1 MTTPT
6 STSRNTRTEPTA
18 FGAEDFSTS
27 EGLRALLIRLHEGGE
42 DAWVHDPVARDLMEF
57 AADKYRALARKHK
70 LDTWEAVAAAFDAM
84 QYRSTREAND
94 PWAIITHAVRI
105 TCVYEERAQG
115 LLCSVHQAR
124 RAHVSA
130 FHDPERFSDRD
141 TALADYHPAFHTT
154 DLRPS
159 DLEPEPRDSL
169 GSAQACM
176 SAGSA
181 AEDAIAM
188 LCLLDWPTDTARAA
202 VEHVCG
208 ALMKAG
214 TRQSAYEALR
224 RDRHA
229 RAILFVRARVPKIR
243 DHRRNTFGRSPY
255 ERVHHNEQLHQVL
268 VARGTRRLDDKNV
281 VAAYIL
287 IDLKVELPI
296 RERRRYRLPEIAS
309 EIAADLFRKCGMCV
323 ACEYLYPSGYA
334 HNSSCIVML
343 ERSQNKNGQ
352 PL

>member
-1 MTTPT
+1 MTAPT

-18 FGAEDFSTS
+18 FGAEDFTTG
-27 EGLRALLIRLHEGGE
+27 EGLRALLNRLAESGE

-57 AADKYRALARKHK
+57 AAVKYRALARKHK
-70 LDTWEAVAAAFDAM
+70 LDTWEAVTAAFDAM

-130 FHDPERFSDRD
+130 FHDPERFSERD

-154 DLRPS
+154 DVRPS

-229 RAILFVRARVPKIR
+229 RALLDLPRRSWAALLKALLGNPHPAYVATSSGRGVLLRLLLGETLDLLLRDDDLILA
-243 DHRRNTFGRSPY
+243 
-255 ERVHHNEQLHQVL
+255 LAL
-268 VARGTRRLDDKNV
+268 
-281 VAAYIL
+281 AAPNGGGG
-287 IDLKVELPI
+287 E
-296 RERRRYRLPEIAS
+296 
-309 EIAADLFRKCGMCV
+309 
-323 ACEYLYPSGYA
+323 
-334 HNSSCIVML
+334 SS
-343 ERSQNKNGQ
+343 
-352 PL
+352 

>member
-6 STSRNTRTEPTA
+6 HTSTEQSTA
-18 FGAEDFSTS
+18 YGAEDFTTS
-27 EGLRALLIRLHEGGE
+27 EGLRALLHRLAEGGE

-70 LDTWEAVAAAFDAM
+70 LDTWEAVTAAFDAM

-130 FHDPERFSDRD
+130 FHDPERFSERD

-159 DLEPEPRDSL
+159 DLEPELRDSL

-188 LCLLDWPTDTARAA
+188 LCLLDWPADTARAS

-208 ALMKAG
+208 ALMMAG

-229 RAILFVRARVPKIR
+229 RALLDLPRRSWAALLKALLGNPHPAYVATSSGRGILLRLLLGETLDLLLR
-243 DHRRNTFGRSPY
+243 D
-255 ERVHHNEQLHQVL
+255 
-268 VARGTRRLDDKNV
+268 DDLILALAL
-281 VAAYIL
+281 AA
-287 IDLKVELPI
+287 
-296 RERRRYRLPEIAS
+296 
-309 EIAADLFRKCGMCV
+309 
-323 ACEYLYPSGYA
+323 PSGGGGE
-334 HNSSCIVML
+334 SS
-343 ERSQNKNGQ
+343 
-352 PL
+352 

>member
-1 MTTPT
+1 MTTTTNP
-6 STSRNTRTEPTA
+6 STESSR
-18 FGAEDFSTS
+18 EDFTTS
-27 EGLRALLIRLHEGGE
+27 EGLRALLHRLHTGGE
-42 DAWVHDPVARDLMEF
+42 DAWVKDPVARDLMEF
-57 AADKYRALARKHK
+57 AAEKYKALARKHR

-84 QYRSTREAND
+84 QNRSTREAND

-105 TCVYEERAQG
+105 TCIYEERAQG

-154 DLRPS
+154 DTHPS
-159 DLEPEPRDSL
+159 DIDTEPRDGL

-176 SAGSA
+176 SASSA

-188 LCLLDWPTDTARAA
+188 LCLLDWPADTARAS

-214 TRQSAYEALR
+214 TRQSAYETLR

-229 RAILFVRARVPKIR
+229 RALLDLPRRSWTALLKALLGNPHPAYAATTTGRGVLLRLLLGETLDLLLRDDDLILALALAAP
-243 DHRRNTFGRSPY
+243 NGRGG
-255 ERVHHNEQLHQVL
+255 E
-268 VARGTRRLDDKNV
+268 
-281 VAAYIL
+281 
-287 IDLKVELPI
+287 
-296 RERRRYRLPEIAS
+296 
-309 EIAADLFRKCGMCV
+309 
-323 ACEYLYPSGYA
+323 PS
-334 HNSSCIVML
+334 
-343 ERSQNKNGQ
+343 
-352 PL
+352 

>member
-1 MTTPT
+1 MTRPT
-6 STSRNTRTEPTA
+6 STNTEQTA
-18 FGAEDFSTS
+18 YGAEDFTTG
-27 EGLRALLIRLHEGGE
+27 EGLRALLNRLAEGGE
-42 DAWVHDPVARDLMEF
+42 DAWVHDPVAREPMEF

-70 LDTWEAVAAAFDAM
+70 LDTWEAVTAAFDAM

-124 RAHVSA
+124 RAHVSE
-130 FHDPERFSDRD
+130 FHDPERFSERD

-159 DLEPEPRDSL
+159 DLEPEPREGL

-188 LCLLDWPTDTARAA
+188 LCLLHWPTDTARAA

-214 TRQSAYEALR
+214 TRQSAYETLR
-224 RDRHA
+224 RDRHT
-229 RAILFVRARVPKIR
+229 RALLDLPRRSWAALLKALLGNPHPAYAATSTGRGILLRLLLGETLDLLLR
-243 DHRRNTFGRSPY
+243 D
-255 ERVHHNEQLHQVL
+255 
-268 VARGTRRLDDKNV
+268 DDLILALAL
-281 VAAYIL
+281 AA
-287 IDLKVELPI
+287 
-296 RERRRYRLPEIAS
+296 
-309 EIAADLFRKCGMCV
+309 
-323 ACEYLYPSGYA
+323 PSGGGGE
-334 HNSSCIVML
+334 SS
-343 ERSQNKNGQ
+343 
-352 PL
+352 

>member
-6 STSRNTRTEPTA
+6 RTSTNTAPMA
-18 FGAEDFSTS
+18 DGAEDFTTG
-27 EGLRALLIRLHEGGE
+27 EGLRALLNRFAEGGE

-70 LDTWEAVAAAFDAM
+70 LDTWEAVTAAFDAM
-84 QYRSTREAND
+84 QNRSTREAND

-130 FHDPERFSDRD
+130 FHDPERFSERD

-202 VEHVCG
+202 VEHICG

-214 TRQSAYEALR
+214 TRQSAYETLR

-229 RAILFVRARVPKIR
+229 RALLDLPRRSWAALLRALLGNPHPAYVATSSGRGILLRLLLGETLDLLLR
-243 DHRRNTFGRSPY
+243 D
-255 ERVHHNEQLHQVL
+255 
-268 VARGTRRLDDKNV
+268 DDLILALAL
-281 VAAYIL
+281 AA
-287 IDLKVELPI
+287 
-296 RERRRYRLPEIAS
+296 
-309 EIAADLFRKCGMCV
+309 
-323 ACEYLYPSGYA
+323 PSSGGGE
-334 HNSSCIVML
+334 SS
-343 ERSQNKNGQ
+343 
-352 PL
+352 

>member
-6 STSRNTRTEPTA
+6 RTSTEQTA
-18 FGAEDFSTS
+18 FGAEDFTTG
-27 EGLRALLIRLHEGGE
+27 EGLRALLNRLAEGGE

-70 LDTWEAVAAAFDAM
+70 LDTWEAVTAAFDAM

-130 FHDPERFSDRD
+130 FHDPERFSERD

-214 TRQSAYEALR
+214 TRQSAYETLR

-229 RAILFVRARVPKIR
+229 RALLDLPRRSWAALLKALLGNPHPAYVATSSGRGVLLRLLLGEPLDLLLRDDDLILA
-243 DHRRNTFGRSPY
+243 
-255 ERVHHNEQLHQVL
+255 LAL
-268 VARGTRRLDDKNV
+268 
-281 VAAYIL
+281 AAPNGGGG
-287 IDLKVELPI
+287 E
-296 RERRRYRLPEIAS
+296 
-309 EIAADLFRKCGMCV
+309 
-323 ACEYLYPSGYA
+323 
-334 HNSSCIVML
+334 SS
-343 ERSQNKNGQ
+343 
-352 PL
+352 

>member
-1 MTTPT
+1 MPTPT
-6 STSRNTRTEPTA
+6 NTSTEQATA
-18 FGAEDFSTS
+18 CGAEDFTSS
-27 EGLRALLIRLHEGGE
+27 EGLRALLNRLSEGGE
-42 DAWVHDPVARDLMEF
+42 NAWVHDPVARDLMEF

-70 LDTWEAVAAAFDAM
+70 LDTWEAVTAAFDAM

-130 FHDPERFSDRD
+130 FHDPERFSERD

-159 DLEPEPRDSL
+159 DLEPEPRDCL

-188 LCLLDWPTDTARAA
+188 LCLLDWPADTARAA

-229 RAILFVRARVPKIR
+229 RALLDLPRRSWAALLKALLGNPHPAYVATSSGRGILLRLLLGETLDLLLR
-243 DHRRNTFGRSPY
+243 D
-255 ERVHHNEQLHQVL
+255 
-268 VARGTRRLDDKNV
+268 DDLILALAL
-281 VAAYIL
+281 AA
-287 IDLKVELPI
+287 
-296 RERRRYRLPEIAS
+296 
-309 EIAADLFRKCGMCV
+309 
-323 ACEYLYPSGYA
+323 PSGGGGE
-334 HNSSCIVML
+334 SS
-343 ERSQNKNGQ
+343 
-352 PL
+352 

>member
-1 MTTPT
+1 
-6 STSRNTRTEPTA
+6 
-18 FGAEDFSTS
+18 
-27 EGLRALLIRLHEGGE
+27 
-42 DAWVHDPVARDLMEF
+42 MEF

-70 LDTWEAVAAAFDAM
+70 LDTWEAVTAAFDAM

-124 RAHVSA
+124 RAQVSA
-130 FHDPERFSDRD
+130 FHDPERFSERD

-188 LCLLDWPTDTARAA
+188 LCLLDWPADTARAA

-214 TRQSAYEALR
+214 TRQSAYETLR

-229 RAILFVRARVPKIR
+229 RALLDLPRRAWATLLKALLGNPHPAYVATSSGRGVLLRLLLGETLDLLLRDDDLILA
-243 DHRRNTFGRSPY
+243 
-255 ERVHHNEQLHQVL
+255 LAL
-268 VARGTRRLDDKNV
+268 
-281 VAAYIL
+281 AA
-287 IDLKVELPI
+287 
-296 RERRRYRLPEIAS
+296 
-309 EIAADLFRKCGMCV
+309 
-323 ACEYLYPSGYA
+323 PSGGGGE
-334 HNSSCIVML
+334 SS
-343 ERSQNKNGQ
+343 
-352 PL
+352 

>member
-6 STSRNTRTEPTA
+6 RTSTAPTA
-18 FGAEDFSTS
+18 DGAEDFTTG
-27 EGLRALLIRLHEGGE
+27 EGLRALLNRLAEGGE

-70 LDTWEAVAAAFDAM
+70 LDTWEAVTAAFDAM

-124 RAHVSA
+124 RAHFSA
-130 FHDPERFSDRD
+130 FHDPERFSERD

-159 DLEPEPRDSL
+159 DLEPEPREGL

-176 SAGSA
+176 SAGLA

-188 LCLLDWPTDTARAA
+188 LCLLDWPADTARAA

-214 TRQSAYEALR
+214 TRQSAYETLR

-229 RAILFVRARVPKIR
+229 RALLDLPRRSWAALLKALLGNPHPAFVATSSGRGILLRLLLGETLDLLLR
-243 DHRRNTFGRSPY
+243 D
-255 ERVHHNEQLHQVL
+255 
-268 VARGTRRLDDKNV
+268 DDLILALAL
-281 VAAYIL
+281 AA
-287 IDLKVELPI
+287 
-296 RERRRYRLPEIAS
+296 
-309 EIAADLFRKCGMCV
+309 
-323 ACEYLYPSGYA
+323 PSGGGGE
-334 HNSSCIVML
+334 SS
-343 ERSQNKNGQ
+343 
-352 PL
+352 

>member
-6 STSRNTRTEPTA
+6 STSTEHATA
-18 FGAEDFSTS
+18 YEAEDFTTS
-27 EGLRALLIRLHEGGE
+27 EGLRAVLNRLAEGGE

-70 LDTWEAVAAAFDAM
+70 LDTWEAVTAAFDAM

-130 FHDPERFSDRD
+130 FHDPERFSERD

-159 DLEPEPRDSL
+159 DLEPEPREGL

-188 LCLLDWPTDTARAA
+188 LCLLHWPTDTARAA

-214 TRQSAYEALR
+214 TRQSAYETLR

-229 RAILFVRARVPKIR
+229 RALLDLP
-243 DHRRNTFGRSPY
+243 RRSWAALLKALLGNP
-255 ERVHHNEQLHQVL
+255 HP
-268 VARGTRRLDDKNV
+268 
-281 VAAYIL
+281 AYIATSSGRGILLRLLLGETLDLLLRDDDL
-287 IDLKVELPI
+287 ILALA
-296 RERRRYRLPEIAS
+296 L
-309 EIAADLFRKCGMCV
+309 AAPNGGGG
-323 ACEYLYPSGYA
+323 E
-334 HNSSCIVML
+334 SS
-343 ERSQNKNGQ
+343 
-352 PL
+352 

>member
-6 STSRNTRTEPTA
+6 STSTAQTA
-18 FGAEDFSTS
+18 FGAEDFTTG
-27 EGLRALLIRLHEGGE
+27 EGLRALLNRLAEGGE

-70 LDTWEAVAAAFDAM
+70 LDTWEAVTAAFDAM

-130 FHDPERFSDRD
+130 FHDPERFSERD

-159 DLEPEPRDSL
+159 DLEPEPREGL

-229 RAILFVRARVPKIR
+229 RALLDLPRRSWAALLKALLGNPRPAYVATSSGRGVLLRLLLGETLDLLLRDDDLILA
-243 DHRRNTFGRSPY
+243 
-255 ERVHHNEQLHQVL
+255 LAL
-268 VARGTRRLDDKNV
+268 
-281 VAAYIL
+281 AAPNGGGG
-287 IDLKVELPI
+287 E
-296 RERRRYRLPEIAS
+296 
-309 EIAADLFRKCGMCV
+309 
-323 ACEYLYPSGYA
+323 
-334 HNSSCIVML
+334 SS
-343 ERSQNKNGQ
+343 
-352 PL
+352 

>member
-6 STSRNTRTEPTA
+6 RTSTEQPTA
-18 FGAEDFSTS
+18 FGAEDFTTG
-27 EGLRALLIRLHEGGE
+27 EGLRSLLNRLAEGGE

-70 LDTWEAVAAAFDAM
+70 LDTWEAVTAAFDAM

-130 FHDPERFSDRD
+130 FHDPERFSERD

-188 LCLLDWPTDTARAA
+188 LCLLDWPADTARAA

-214 TRQSAYEALR
+214 TRQSAYETLR

-229 RAILFVRARVPKIR
+229 RALLDLPRRSWAALLKALLGNPHPAYVATSSGRGVLLRLLLGETLDLLLRDDDLILA
-243 DHRRNTFGRSPY
+243 
-255 ERVHHNEQLHQVL
+255 LAL
-268 VARGTRRLDDKNV
+268 
-281 VAAYIL
+281 AA
-287 IDLKVELPI
+287 
-296 RERRRYRLPEIAS
+296 
-309 EIAADLFRKCGMCV
+309 
-323 ACEYLYPSGYA
+323 PSGGGGE
-334 HNSSCIVML
+334 SS
-343 ERSQNKNGQ
+343 
-352 PL
+352 

>member
-6 STSRNTRTEPTA
+6 HTSTEQQTA
-18 FGAEDFSTS
+18 FGAEDFTTG
-27 EGLRALLIRLHEGGE
+27 EGLRALLNRLAEGGE

-70 LDTWEAVAAAFDAM
+70 LDTWEAVTAAFDAM

-105 TCVYEERAQG
+105 TCVYEERAQR

-130 FHDPERFSDRD
+130 FHDPERFSERD

-208 ALMKAG
+208 ALTKAG

-229 RAILFVRARVPKIR
+229 RALLDLPRRSWAALLKALLGNPHPAYVATSSGRGILLRLLLGEPLDLLLR
-243 DHRRNTFGRSPY
+243 D
-255 ERVHHNEQLHQVL
+255 
-268 VARGTRRLDDKNV
+268 DDLILALAL
-281 VAAYIL
+281 AA
-287 IDLKVELPI
+287 
-296 RERRRYRLPEIAS
+296 
-309 EIAADLFRKCGMCV
+309 
-323 ACEYLYPSGYA
+323 PSGGGGE
-334 HNSSCIVML
+334 SS
-343 ERSQNKNGQ
+343 
-352 PL
+352 

>member
-6 STSRNTRTEPTA
+6 RTNTAQPPDR
-18 FGAEDFSTS
+18 GGEDFTTS
-27 EGLRALLIRLHEGGE
+27 EGVRALLNRLAEGGE

-70 LDTWEAVAAAFDAM
+70 LDAWEAVTAAFDAM

-130 FHDPERFSDRD
+130 FHDPERFSERD

-154 DLRPS
+154 DMRPS
-159 DLEPEPRDSL
+159 DLEPEPRDGL
-169 GSAQACM
+169 GSAQACI

-188 LCLLDWPTDTARAA
+188 LCLLHWPTDTARAA

-229 RAILFVRARVPKIR
+229 RALLDLPRRSWSALLKALLGNPHPAYVATSSGRGVLLRLLLGETLDLLLRDDDLILA
-243 DHRRNTFGRSPY
+243 
-255 ERVHHNEQLHQVL
+255 LAL
-268 VARGTRRLDDKNV
+268 
-281 VAAYIL
+281 AAPGGGGG
-287 IDLKVELPI
+287 E
-296 RERRRYRLPEIAS
+296 S
-309 EIAADLFRKCGMCV
+309 
-323 ACEYLYPSGYA
+323 
-334 HNSSCIVML
+334 
-343 ERSQNKNGQ
+343 
-352 PL
+352 

>member
-1 MTTPT
+1 MTRPT
-6 STSRNTRTEPTA
+6 STSTEQTA
-18 FGAEDFSTS
+18 DGAEDFTTG
-27 EGLRALLIRLHEGGE
+27 EGLRALLNRLAEGGE

-57 AADKYRALARKHK
+57 AADKYRALARKHR
-70 LDTWEAVAAAFDAM
+70 LDTWEAVTAAFDAM

-130 FHDPERFSDRD
+130 FHDPERFSERD

-224 RDRHA
+224 RDRRA
-229 RAILFVRARVPKIR
+229 RALLDLPRRSWAALLKALLGNPHPAYVATSSGRGILLRLLLGETLDLLLR
-243 DHRRNTFGRSPY
+243 D
-255 ERVHHNEQLHQVL
+255 
-268 VARGTRRLDDKNV
+268 DDLILALAL
-281 VAAYIL
+281 AA
-287 IDLKVELPI
+287 
-296 RERRRYRLPEIAS
+296 
-309 EIAADLFRKCGMCV
+309 
-323 ACEYLYPSGYA
+323 PSGGGGE
-334 HNSSCIVML
+334 SS
-343 ERSQNKNGQ
+343 
-352 PL
+352 

>member
-6 STSRNTRTEPTA
+6 HTSTEQPTA
-18 FGAEDFSTS
+18 YGAEAFTTS
-27 EGLRALLIRLHEGGE
+27 EGLRALLHRLSEGGK
-42 DAWVHDPVARDLMEF
+42 DAWVHVPVARDLMEF

-70 LDTWEAVAAAFDAM
+70 LDTWEAVTAAFDAM

-130 FHDPERFSDRD
+130 FHDPERFSERD

-214 TRQSAYEALR
+214 TRQSAYETLR

-229 RAILFVRARVPKIR
+229 RALLDLPRRSWAALLKALLGNPHPAYVATSSGRGILLRLLLGETLDLLLR
-243 DHRRNTFGRSPY
+243 D
-255 ERVHHNEQLHQVL
+255 
-268 VARGTRRLDDKNV
+268 DDLILALAL
-281 VAAYIL
+281 AA
-287 IDLKVELPI
+287 
-296 RERRRYRLPEIAS
+296 
-309 EIAADLFRKCGMCV
+309 
-323 ACEYLYPSGYA
+323 PSGGGGE
-334 HNSSCIVML
+334 SS
-343 ERSQNKNGQ
+343 
-352 PL
+352 

>member
-6 STSRNTRTEPTA
+6 STSTEQTA
-18 FGAEDFSTS
+18 FGAEDFTTG
-27 EGLRALLIRLHEGGE
+27 EGLRALLNRLAEGGE

-57 AADKYRALARKHK
+57 AADKYRALARKHR
-70 LDTWEAVAAAFDAM
+70 LDTWEAVTAAFDAM

-130 FHDPERFSDRD
+130 FHDPERFSERD

-214 TRQSAYEALR
+214 TRQSAYETLR

-229 RAILFVRARVPKIR
+229 RALLDLPRRSWAALLKALLGNPHPAYVATSSGRGILLRLLLGETLDLLLR
-243 DHRRNTFGRSPY
+243 D
-255 ERVHHNEQLHQVL
+255 
-268 VARGTRRLDDKNV
+268 DDLILALAL
-281 VAAYIL
+281 AAPNGGGG
-287 IDLKVELPI
+287 E
-296 RERRRYRLPEIAS
+296 
-309 EIAADLFRKCGMCV
+309 
-323 ACEYLYPSGYA
+323 PS
-334 HNSSCIVML
+334 
-343 ERSQNKNGQ
+343 
-352 PL
+352 

>member
-1 MTTPT
+1 MTRPT
-6 STSRNTRTEPTA
+6 STSTEQTA
-18 FGAEDFSTS
+18 DGAEDFTTG
-27 EGLRALLIRLHEGGE
+27 EGLRALLNRLAEGGE

-57 AADKYRALARKHK
+57 AADKYRALARKHR
-70 LDTWEAVAAAFDAM
+70 LDTWEAVTAAFDAM

-130 FHDPERFSDRD
+130 FHDPERFSDRE

-159 DLEPEPRDSL
+159 DLEPEPRDGL

-181 AEDAIAM
+181 AEDAIAI
-188 LCLLDWPTDTARAA
+188 LCLLDWPADTARAS

-229 RAILFVRARVPKIR
+229 RALLDLPRRSWTALLKALLGNPHPAYAATTTGRGVLLRLLLGETLELLLRDDDLILALALAAPR
-243 DHRRNTFGRSPY
+243 HRG
-255 ERVHHNEQLHQVL
+255 
-268 VARGTRRLDDKNV
+268 GDRR
-281 VAAYIL
+281 
-287 IDLKVELPI
+287 
-296 RERRRYRLPEIAS
+296 
-309 EIAADLFRKCGMCV
+309 
-323 ACEYLYPSGYA
+323 
-334 HNSSCIVML
+334 
-343 ERSQNKNGQ
+343 
-352 PL
+352 

>member
-6 STSRNTRTEPTA
+6 RTSTNTAPMA
-18 FGAEDFSTS
+18 DGAEDFTTG
-27 EGLRALLIRLHEGGE
+27 EGLRALLNRLAEGGE

-70 LDTWEAVAAAFDAM
+70 LDTWEAVTAAFDAM
-84 QYRSTREAND
+84 QNRSTREAND

-130 FHDPERFSDRD
+130 FHDPERFSEGD

-202 VEHVCG
+202 VEHICG

-214 TRQSAYEALR
+214 TRQSAYETLR

-229 RAILFVRARVPKIR
+229 RALLDLPRRSWAALLRALLGNPHPAYVATSSGRGILLRLLLGETLDLLLR
-243 DHRRNTFGRSPY
+243 D
-255 ERVHHNEQLHQVL
+255 
-268 VARGTRRLDDKNV
+268 DDLILALAL
-281 VAAYIL
+281 AA
-287 IDLKVELPI
+287 
-296 RERRRYRLPEIAS
+296 
-309 EIAADLFRKCGMCV
+309 
-323 ACEYLYPSGYA
+323 PSSGGGE
-334 HNSSCIVML
+334 SS
-343 ERSQNKNGQ
+343 
-352 PL
+352 

>member
-6 STSRNTRTEPTA
+6 STNTEPTA
-18 FGAEDFSTS
+18 HGAEDFTTG
-27 EGLRALLIRLHEGGE
+27 EGLRALLNRLAEGGE

-70 LDTWEAVAAAFDAM
+70 LDTWEAVTAAFDAM

-130 FHDPERFSDRD
+130 FHDPERFSERD

-159 DLEPEPRDSL
+159 DLEPEPRDGL

-188 LCLLDWPTDTARAA
+188 LCLLDWPADTARAA

-214 TRQSAYEALR
+214 TRQSAYETLR

-229 RAILFVRARVPKIR
+229 RALLDLPRRSWAALLKALLGNPHPAYVATSSGRGVLLRLLLGETLDLLLRDEDLILA
-243 DHRRNTFGRSPY
+243 
-255 ERVHHNEQLHQVL
+255 LAL
-268 VARGTRRLDDKNV
+268 
-281 VAAYIL
+281 AAPNGGGG
-287 IDLKVELPI
+287 E
-296 RERRRYRLPEIAS
+296 
-309 EIAADLFRKCGMCV
+309 
-323 ACEYLYPSGYA
+323 PS
-334 HNSSCIVML
+334 
-343 ERSQNKNGQ
+343 
-352 PL
+352 

>member
-6 STSRNTRTEPTA
+6 RTSTNTAPMA
-18 FGAEDFSTS
+18 DGAEDFTTG
-27 EGLRALLIRLHEGGE
+27 EGLRALLNRLAEGGE

-57 AADKYRALARKHK
+57 AADKYCALARKHK
-70 LDTWEAVAAAFDAM
+70 LDTWEAVTAAFDAM
-84 QYRSTREAND
+84 QNRSTREAND

-130 FHDPERFSDRD
+130 FHDPERFSERD

-202 VEHVCG
+202 VEHICG

-214 TRQSAYEALR
+214 TRQSAYETLR

-229 RAILFVRARVPKIR
+229 RALLDLSRRSWAALLRALLGNPHPAYVATSSGRGILLRLLLGETLDLLLR
-243 DHRRNTFGRSPY
+243 D
-255 ERVHHNEQLHQVL
+255 
-268 VARGTRRLDDKNV
+268 DDLILALAL
-281 VAAYIL
+281 AA
-287 IDLKVELPI
+287 
-296 RERRRYRLPEIAS
+296 
-309 EIAADLFRKCGMCV
+309 
-323 ACEYLYPSGYA
+323 PSGGGGE
-334 HNSSCIVML
+334 SS
-343 ERSQNKNGQ
+343 
-352 PL
+352 